1 MICSETR
8 WFRSTRTL
16 VLACLLAIVFVA
28 ITTTSAFS
36 QGSGTWT
43 TTGSL
48 NMARWGHTATLL
60 QNGQVLVV
68 GGNGN
73 GSIYIP
79 TFASAELYDP
89 ATGHWT
95 VTGSMATPRLG
106 HTATLLQNGQVLVAG
121 GYDNGTGNVASS
133 AELYDPD
140 TGTWSVTGSMT
151 QARDNHAAIL
161 LQNGLVLAAGGT
173 SSSGVTASAE
183 LYNPAAGTWE
193 ATGSLN
199 VSRYSAAAVL
209 LPSGEVLVAGGANS
223 PGGRYTPLASTELYN
238 PSQGQWASTQS
249 LNFAS
254 AYATAT
260 LLGNSDVLVL
270 GVPGEFSDP
279 SVHTWTNTGSYPRV
293 ATVDRGHAETLLGTG
308 KVLVTGTR
316 CNYSGCSHVAT
327 TYSFLYD
334 FSSNSWSRTGNM
346 NQSRVYHTA
355 TRLANGQV
363 LVVGG
368 EFRANPVAVASAELY
383 TP

>member
-48 NMARWGHTATLL
+48 NMARFGHTATLL

-68 GGNGN
+68 GGNANGN
-73 GSIYIP
+73 
-79 TFASAELYDP
+79 TQTLTLASAELYNP

-121 GYDNGTGNVASS
+121 GFNFGTGNVASS

-173 SSSGVTASAE
+173 RSSGVTATAE
-183 LYNPAAGTWE
+183 LYNPSAGTWE

-199 VSRYSAAAVL
+199 VSRYGAAAVL

-238 PSQGQWASTQS
+238 PSQGQWASAQS

-270 GVPGEFSDP
+270 GAPGEFSDP
-279 SVHTWTNTGSYPRV
+279 SVHTWTNTGSYPRG
-293 ATVDRGHAETLLGTG
+293 ALVDRGHAETLLGTG

-327 TYSFLYD
+327 ATCVLYD
-334 FSSNSWSRTGNM
+334 FSGNSWSITGSM
-346 NQSRVYHTA
+346 NHARVAHTA

-368 EFRANPVAVASAELY
+368 ESGIYPTALASAELY